1 MKMEELEVVT
11 EDVTQEDRYSLVSS
25 AASKSLIKH
34 ASHMTASAPTKSIT
48 SLPMESET
56 FKALYKS
63 VLTEQEM
70 KELQDLDL
78 TNGMVY
84 YANDVPTRPSHSA
97 AITNK
102 DDEEGYYVL

>member
-1 MKMEELEVVT
+1 MALANKKANGEDFVPTLTPQQHQPMFDDLDVIEDLPQPAMKMEELEVVT

-34 ASHMTASAPTKSIT
+34 ASNMTASAPSKSIT

-63 VLTEQEM
+63 VLTEQE
-70 KELQDLDL
+70 
-78 TNGMVY
+78 
-84 YANDVPTRPSHSA
+84 
-97 AITNK
+97 I
-102 DDEEGYYVL
+102 